1 MASTPEP
8 PATTTRTAAATL
20 AKLRQAVGDN
30 GGLGAHRGSRSEGV
44 AAYLDAFIT
53 REQIEPGTPLGTKP
67 ELANAF
73 GVAPSTLNE
82 ALQILTSRERIKL
95 RQGPRGGAFVAAPRP
110 VLRLAHSLVQLTDG
124 LEDVADAVELRDAL
138 EPTVTLNALTNR
150 KPADLPRLHEHL
162 DALEETENGTE
173 LYQAVLSLHA
183 AIAECCTNEL
193 LGVAYLTALE
203 TVRSRAQT
211 VIHENGDDT
220 TPLQLRRRRLA
231 VHRAIV
237 EAIETQDE
245 KALHLALRRHST
257 YRYKH

>member
-8 PATTTRTAAATL
+8 PATTRTAAPIL
-20 AKLRQAVGDN
+20 AKLRQTVGDN
-30 GGLGAHRGSRSEGV
+30 GGLGAYRGSRSEGV

-124 LEDVADAVELRDAL
+124 LEDVADAIELRDAL

-150 KPADLPRLHEHL
+150 KPADLARLYDQL
-162 DALEETENGTE
+162 DALEDTENGTE

-193 LGVAYLTALE
+193 LRVAYLTALE
-203 TVRSRAQT
+203 TVRSRAKT
-211 VIHENGDDT
+211 VIHEDGADT

-245 KALHLALRRHST
+245 KALQLALRRHST

>member
-8 PATTTRTAAATL
+8 PATATRAAAPIL
-20 AKLRQAVGDN
+20 AKLRQEVGDN
-30 GGLGAHRGSRSEGV
+30 GGLGAYRGSRSEGV

-53 REQIEPGTPLGTKP
+53 REQIEPGTSLGTKP

-124 LEDVADAVELRDAL
+124 LEDVTDAVELRDAL
-138 EPTVTLNALTNR
+138 EPAVTLNALANR
-150 KPADLPRLHEHL
+150 TPAGLRELHDLL
-162 DALEETENGTE
+162 DAIEATESGTD
-173 LYQAVLSLHA
+173 LYQAVLALHA

-193 LGVAYLTALE
+193 LRVAYLTALE
-203 TVRSRAQT
+203 TVRSRART
-211 VIHENGDDT
+211 VIHETGDDT
-220 TPLQLRRRRLA
+220 TPQQLRRRRLA
-231 VHRAIV
+231 VHQAIV

-245 KALHLALRRHST
+245 KALNIALRRHST